1 MPGRMPP
8 SLSGRD
14 PTGSPV
20 ESCVRHARRAAGLT
34 QEELARRC
42 GVSRQALIAIEA
54 GRAQPSVTVALRL
67 ASALG
72 QRVEDLFQ
80 LASETGS
87 IEAELAAPAPPRRAG
102 APRPRVALA
111 RIRDRWVAHPL
122 RRDDPMGLAR
132 AADGVLR
139 ARGKRARVELLRPA
153 EQLGERLLVVGC
165 DPALGLLADRLG
177 DGGAQVTWLHAASR
191 VALDMLARE
200 QTHIAGAHLFD
211 EGSGEFNVPFVRR
224 MIAPRDMLVV
234 TLASWELGWILRPGL
249 DARVRGLEDLLGRG
263 VRFVQREPGAEA
275 RAVVDRMLRRI
286 GAPEDALAGAPVVHG
301 HFAVARVIAA
311 GGADAGV
318 GTCAAAMAHELAF
331 LPLVEERF
339 DLIIPR
345 ELAGA
350 PQVVRLIETLRG
362 RVFRRELACLGGY
375 RTRRSGDAVPV

>member
-1 MPGRMPP
+1 MPP
-8 SLSGRD
+8 RVPPPLARRDSLESRVDSRVRD
-14 PTGSPV
+14 
-20 ESCVRHARRAAGLT
+20 ARRAAGLT

-42 GVSRQALIAIEA
+42 GVSRQALIAVEA

-72 QRVEDLFQ
+72 LRVEELFQ
-80 LASETGS
+80 LAGQSGA
-87 IEAELAAPAPPRRAG
+87 IEVELAAPVPRRRAR
-102 APRPRVALA
+102 APGPRVALA
-111 RIRDRWVAHPL
+111 RVRDRWVAHPL
-122 RRDDPMGLAR
+122 RGDDPMGLAR

-139 ARGKRARVELLRPA
+139 ARGKRARVELLRPVD
-153 EQLGERLLVVGC
+153 QLGGRLLVVGC

-177 DGGAQVTWLHAASR
+177 DRGVDVTWLHAASR

-200 QTHIAGAHLFD
+200 HTHIAGAHLFD

-224 MIAPRDMLVV
+224 MVAPRDMLVV

-249 DARVRGLEDLLGRG
+249 DAQVRGIEDLLGRG

-275 RAVVDRMLRRI
+275 RALVERMLRGA

-301 HFAVARVIAA
+301 HFAVARTIAA

-318 GTCAAAMAHELAF
+318 ATCAAAVAHELAF

-350 PQVVRLIETLRG
+350 PQVVRLIEALQG
-362 RVFRRELACLGGY
+362 RAFRRELACLGGY
-375 RTRRSGDAVPV
+375 RTRRSGDTVQV